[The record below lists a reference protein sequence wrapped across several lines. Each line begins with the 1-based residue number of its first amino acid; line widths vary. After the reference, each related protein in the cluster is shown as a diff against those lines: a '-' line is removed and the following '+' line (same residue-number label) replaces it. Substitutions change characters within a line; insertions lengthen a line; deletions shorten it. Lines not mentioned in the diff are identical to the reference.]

1 MKWDWEGAKDGLR
14 DEGLPMAGMVLGA
27 LAGSRSKVPNS
38 TVLGSG
44 MGYAAGAL
52 ANVLSDEYL
61 TARRKRKAVE
71 GVAPPSGQSKLAGGE
86 SVLGTYLP
94 GAVGGT
100 IGATLAGGLTPRDSD
115 KKGRNLLA
123 GAALGYGAGELGA
136 WLHAARKLKK

>member
-27 LAGSRSKVPNS
+27 LAGSHSKVPNS

-61 TARRKRKAVE
+61 TARKKKKGALVPHS
-71 GVAPPSGQSKLAGGE
+71 PPAQYKVAGGE
-86 SVLGTYLP
+86 SVVGTYLP
-94 GAVGGT
+94 GALGGT
-100 IGATLAGGLTPRDSD
+100 LGAAAAGGLTPADSE

-123 GAALGYGAGELGA
+123 GAALGYGVGELGA
-136 WLHAARKLKK
+136 FLHAARKLKK

>member
-1 MKWDWEGAKDGLR
+1 
-14 DEGLPMAGMVLGA
+14 MAGLVLGA

-44 MGYAAGAL
+44 RGYAAGAL

-61 TARRKRKAVE
+61 TARKKKHALVPE
-71 GVAPPSGQSKLAGGE
+71 VPPVQHKVAGGE

-100 IGATLAGGLTPRDSD
+100 LGAAVAGGLTPADSE

-123 GAALGYGAGELGA
+123 GAALGYGVGELGA
-136 WLHAARKLKK
+136 FLHAARKLKK